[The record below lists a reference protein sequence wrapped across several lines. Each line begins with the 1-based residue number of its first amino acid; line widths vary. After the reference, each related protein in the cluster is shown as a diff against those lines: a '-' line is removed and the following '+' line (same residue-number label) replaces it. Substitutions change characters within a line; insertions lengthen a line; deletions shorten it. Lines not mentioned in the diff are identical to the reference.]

1 MISFFSKKNPDILLH
16 QIHRLDDFSGR
27 TNLCANDQ
35 FIQCAS
41 LKMQQNDTFKPHYHV
56 WKRPTFDKMIAQE
69 SWVVISGR
77 VKVIF
82 YDLDNSILSEEII
95 GPGDASFTFQ
105 GGHNYVALDE
115 NTLVYEY
122 KTGPYNGMQNDK
134 QHI

>member
-1 MISFFSKKNPDILLH
+1 MISFFSKKDPNLLLH
-16 QIHRLDDFSGR
+16 QIHRLEEFSGR
-27 TNLCANDQ
+27 TNICSDDQ

-41 LKMQQNDTFKPHYHV
+41 LNMKKNDTFRPHHHI
-56 WKRPTFDKMIAQE
+56 WKIPNFEKMIAQE

-82 YDLDNSILSEEII
+82 YDIDNSILAEDII

-122 KTGPYNGMQNDK
+122 KTGPYQGQALDK
-134 QHI
+134 VFL